1 MEIYIAVFAG
11 LLSTLLLGVVY
22 LADRYEREPIEL
34 IQNSFLAGLVAQL
47 VLVFA
52 VTLAVGPVIWE
63 GGWLLATAVGV
74 AVMMPF
80 QVRSRDEMDERFDG
94 IVYTVAFAGGATCVI
109 HLNNLPS
116 LVAASPFKTALES
129 GAEPDLRDLL
139 ILAES
144 TGFAAELGR
153 GLVVIL
159 SAVVVGAVLG
169 VLQMKRV
176 SPWRIASVGV
186 PVAAVTVGIDLLAGG
201 AWAVRAA
208 LTIAAVVVSVALKR
222 RSVFRDRP
230 QPTESEALVTGLK
243 TILVVFGAALLAT
256 VLLQAVVER
265 PEPVNGFGGSDTVTE
280 PRVPGSTLP

>member
-11 LLSTLLLGVVY
+11 LLSTLLLGAVY

-34 IQNSFLAGLVAQL
+34 IQNSFLSGLVAQL

-52 VTLAVGPVIWE
+52 VTLVAGPVIWE
-63 GGWLLATAVGV
+63 GEWLLATAIAV

-80 QVRSRDEMDERFDG
+80 QLRNRDEVDERFDG
-94 IVYTVAFAGGATCVI
+94 IVYTVAFAAGATCVI

-116 LVAASPFKTALES
+116 LIAASPFRAALEP
-129 GAEPDLRDLL
+129 GAEPDLRDLM

-144 TGFAAELGR
+144 AGFAAELGR

-169 VLQMKRV
+169 ALQMKRV
-176 SPWRIASVGV
+176 SPWRIASITV
-186 PVAAVTVGIDLLAGG
+186 PIAAVTIGIDLLANG

-208 LTIAAVVVSVALKR
+208 LTIAAVVVAVALKR

-243 TILVVFGAALLAT
+243 TILLVFGAALLAT

-265 PEPVNGFGGSDTVTE
+265 PEPVDGIDGSDAVTA
-280 PRVPGSTLP
+280 PRIPDSTSP

>member
-1 MEIYIAVFAG
+1 VEIYIAVFAG
-11 LLSTLLLGVVY
+11 LLSTLLLGAVY

-34 IQNSFLAGLVAQL
+34 IQNSFLSGLVAQL

-52 VTLAVGPVIWE
+52 VTLVDGPVVWE

-80 QVRSRDEMDERFDG
+80 QLRNRDEMDERFDG
-94 IVYTVAFAGGATCVI
+94 IVYTVAFAAGATCVI

-116 LVAASPFKTALES
+116 LIAASPFRAALEP
-129 GAEPDLRDLL
+129 GAEPDLRDLV

-144 TGFAAELGR
+144 AGFAAELGR

-159 SAVVVGAVLG
+159 SAVVVGAVIG
-169 VLQMKRV
+169 ALQMKGA
-176 SPWRIASVGV
+176 SPWRIASVGA
-186 PVAAVTVGIDLLAGG
+186 PVAAVTIGIDLLAGG
-201 AWAVRAA
+201 GWAVRAA
-208 LTIAAVVVSVALKR
+208 LAIVAVVVAVGLKR
-222 RSVFRDRP
+222 RSVFRGRP
-230 QPTESEALVTGLK
+230 QPTESEALVAGLK

-265 PEPVNGFGGSDTVTE
+265 PEPVDGIGGSDAVVA
-280 PRVPGSTLP
+280 PRVPEDPSP

>member
-1 MEIYIAVFAG
+1 VEIYIAVFAG

-34 IQNSFLAGLVAQL
+34 IQNSFLAGLVVQL
-47 VLVFA
+47 AAVFG
-52 VTLAVGPVIWE
+52 VTLAVGPVVWS
-63 GGWLLATAVGV
+63 GWWLMATAVGV
-74 AVMMPF
+74 AVMVPF

-94 IVYTVAFAGGATCVI
+94 VVYTVAFAGGATCVI

-116 LVAASPFKTALES
+116 LIAASPFKTALES

-144 TGFAAELGR
+144 TGFGAELGQ

-159 SAVVVGAVLG
+159 SAVFVGAVLG
-169 VLQMKRV
+169 ALQMKRTP
-176 SPWRIASVGV
+176 PWRIVSATL
-186 PVAAVTVGIDLLAGG
+186 PVAAIAIGIDIVANG
-201 AWAVRAA
+201 AWLLRAA
-208 LTIAAVVVSVALKR
+208 LAIAAVGVSAAIKR
-222 RSVFRDRP
+222 RSVFRSRP
-230 QPTESEALVTGLK
+230 QVTENEALVTGLK

-265 PEPVNGFGGSDTVTE
+265 PEPIDELDGTGAAAG
-280 PRVPGSTLP
+280 PRDPGIVSP